1 MKANNWLLI
10 AGLFLFSPFTSRA
23 VSCGDLLGQV
33 VNLDNGKPVPFA
45 KITFEN
51 YYDKVTVTANKYGYY
66 YGDNLP
72 EGRYQMRV
80 VYNQRTFVMNHVKVY
95 DSYSNEVN
103 FFVSGSD
110 TLPQQVVEITPDP
123 LIKIFQRDDIVLT
136 SNGMGQGTVSLG
148 DLLMQ
153 QPGMDIYQGHV
164 YVKGAE
170 VKFFM
175 DGTPILAPWVFGK

>member
-10 AGLFLFSPFTSRA
+10 AALFLLGPFRLAA

-51 YYDKVTVTANKYGYY
+51 YYDKVSVTANKYGYY
-66 YGDNLP
+66 YGDHLP

-80 VYNQRTFVMNHVKVY
+80 SYNQRTFVMNHVKVY
-95 DSYSNEVN
+95 DGYSNEVN
-103 FFVSGSD
+103 FFVSASD
-110 TLPQQVVEITPDP
+110 TLPTFVKEITPDP

-136 SNGMGQGTVSLG
+136 GNGMGGGTIPLG

-153 QPGMDIYQGHV
+153 QPGIDIYNGHL

-170 VKFFM
+170 VKFFI
-175 DGTPILAPWVFGK
+175 DGTPVLAPWKFGK